1 MRVFVVVSS
10 ECWGSVTKWLC
21 LVVVVL
27 HRFWCHYTGK
37 VASRLGD
44 SDDEYSGIIDLNLL
58 PDRIFIFFY
67 FKENCNLNT
76 KLLAKGFSPWL
87 MYISLQHFK
96 TNNNK
101 GIISQ
106 L

>member
-27 HRFWCHYTGK
+27 HRFWCHYAGK

-44 SDDEYSGIIDLNLL
+44 KVVMSTVAS
-58 PDRIFIFFY
+58 
-67 FKENCNLNT
+67 
-76 KLLAKGFSPWL
+76 
-87 MYISLQHFK
+87 
-96 TNNNK
+96 
-101 GIISQ
+101 
-106 L
+106 